1 MRTLVEDVMS
11 TDVAAVEATTAV
23 ETVAQVLDARKISA
37 VPVVDRDNLVL
48 GVVSEVDVLRHRFTG
63 RSASDVMSTPAVT
76 IRPDQPAAVAAQR
89 MDRHGIKRL
98 PVVDDLGR
106 LVGII
111 SRGDLVRVLARGDRL
126 QAGGT

>member
-98 PVVDDLGR
+98 PAGR
-106 LVGII
+106 IATC
-111 SRGDLVRVLARGDRL
+111 DARPGSTSQTSNPAPRTRRDGS
-126 QAGGT
+126 AAS